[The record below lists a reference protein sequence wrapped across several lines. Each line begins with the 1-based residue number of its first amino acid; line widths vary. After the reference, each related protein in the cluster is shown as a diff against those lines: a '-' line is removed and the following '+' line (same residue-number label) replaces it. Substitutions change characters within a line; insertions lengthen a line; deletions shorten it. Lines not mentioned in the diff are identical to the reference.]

1 MGLPPSDNQMDD
13 HRASSRQEGK
23 KVTRAF
29 KITKALDE
37 AVISQAEKQGITPS
51 SFINRLLLQYFDW
64 WHYASKGSTFL
75 TLDRLVLTALIE
87 DLDEEKTS
95 DIARSIALITARDF
109 LKFRFGKLDSE
120 TVFNFLGALDLYM
133 HWGDVKTIK
142 REDGG
147 LEVLVKHDM
156 GIKWSIFISEFV
168 SSLLSS
174 FLDMQTSVEFST
186 FGCDVLAVPAGVKH
200 R

>member
-1 MGLPPSDNQMDD
+1 MNG
-13 HRASSRQEGK
+13 HRASLRQEGK

-29 KITKALDE
+29 KITKALDDAIIAE
-37 AVISQAEKQGITPS
+37 AEKQGITSS
-51 SFINRLLLQYFDW
+51 SFMNHLLVQYFDW
-64 WHYASKGSTFL
+64 WHYASKGSAFL
-75 TLDRLVLTALIE
+75 SLDRLVLMALIE
-87 DLDEEKTS
+87 DLDEEKIS
-95 DIARSIALITARDF
+95 DIARSITLVATRDF

-120 TVFNFLGALDLYM
+120 TVFTFLGTLDLYM
-133 HWGDVKTIK
+133 HWGNVKTTK

-156 GIKWSIFISEFV
+156 GIKWSIFTSEFV

-174 FLDMQTSVEFST
+174 FLDMKSSVEFST
-186 FGCDVLAVPAGVKH
+186 FGCSVLAVPAGKE

>member
-1 MGLPPSDNQMDD
+1 MDD
-13 HRASSRQEGK
+13 DRESPRRVAR

-29 KITKALDE
+29 KITKALDD

-51 SFINRLLLQYFDW
+51 SFINRLLVQYFEW
-64 WHYASKGSTFL
+64 WQYASKGSAFL
-75 TLDRLVLTALIE
+75 ALDKLVLVALLE

-95 DIARSIALITARDF
+95 DVARSIALITTRDF
-109 LKFRFGKLDSE
+109 LKFRFGRLDSE
-120 TVFNFLGALDLYM
+120 TVSAFLVMLDQHM

-142 REDGG
+142 KEDGG

-156 GIKWSIFISEFV
+156 GIKWSIFVSEFI

-174 FLDMQTSVEFST
+174 FLEMETSVEIST
-186 FGCDVLAVPAGVKH
+186 FGCSVQAVKDEKKRA
-200 R
+200 